1 MNVKQLRYFLE
12 VVDQGLSITRA
23 ASALHTSQPGI
34 SKQLRQLEEE
44 LGIALFTRRGKQLSG
59 LSPGA
64 EEILHE
70 ARGAILNIENIHT
83 LAKESRN
90 ENEGSLALATT
101 HTQSRYVLP
110 PVIQRF
116 MGKYPRV
123 ALQLHQGTPTQIS
136 QLAAD
141 GTADFAIATEAL
153 EHFTDLL
160 MMPCYRW
167 NRAVLVPRDHAL
179 AHCSSLTLADLAAF
193 PLITY
198 TFGFTGR
205 SKLDEAFREAG
216 LSPRVVFTAADADV
230 IKTYVRLGLGVGIV
244 ASMAWD
250 AAQDQDLLALD
261 ASHLFAPSTTHIGF
275 RRGVQLRGY
284 MYDFIEMFAPHLGQ
298 EVIREIAS
306 YRDEEKLSLRLAGL
320 TVPHAE
326 GLGGGAD
333 PWGSV

>member
-12 VVDQGLSITRA
+12 VVDQGLSVTRA
-23 ASALHTSQPGI
+23 AAALHTSQPGI

-64 EEILHE
+64 REILEE
-70 ARGAILNIENIHT
+70 ARGAIQKIENIHI
-83 LAKESRN
+83 LAQESRN
-90 ENEGSLALATT
+90 ETEGRLALATT

-116 MGKYPRV
+116 MGKYPGV

-167 NRAVLVPRDHAL
+167 NRAVLVPRDHPL
-179 AHCSSLTLADLAAF
+179 AQHDRLTLADLAAF
-193 PLITY
+193 PLVTY

-205 SKLDEAFREAG
+205 SKLDEGFREAG
-216 LSPRVVFTAADADV
+216 FSPRVVFTAADADV

-250 AAQDQDLLALD
+250 AGQDQDLLALD

-284 MYDFIEMFAPHLGQ
+284 MYDFIEMFAPHLEQ
-298 EVIREIAS
+298 DLIREMAS
-306 YRDEEKLSLRLAGL
+306 YGDGEALSARLANL
-320 TVPHAE
+320 PVPHVE
-326 GLGGGAD
+326 GLGG
-333 PWGSV
+333 P